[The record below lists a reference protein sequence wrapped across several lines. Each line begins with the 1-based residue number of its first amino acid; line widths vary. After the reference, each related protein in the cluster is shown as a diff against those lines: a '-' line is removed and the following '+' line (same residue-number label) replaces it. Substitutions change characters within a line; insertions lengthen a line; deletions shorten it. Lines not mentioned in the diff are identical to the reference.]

1 MPISFLPVS
10 DHRFKRS
17 PFFACNDRDDTKYSI
32 YNGRLYPI
40 SSGHDEKAHYLH
52 LRSKCCLY
60 DVPETPLRITGP
72 NSLAFLQKLFTR
84 DISKIR
90 VGRAGYAVACDYQG
104 GIIMDG
110 VLMRPNEREF
120 IYVQAN
126 GDFLNWATAHI
137 GDLNASI
144 RDFDS
149 WVLQIQGPTSLKV
162 FEAVT
167 NISLE
172 TFSYYDAIETEI
184 CGSSFYVSR
193 SGWSGERGFEIYSKD
208 RNFDGVELWEYLLE
222 KGSTAGLIASDISS
236 MHTRRIEAGIL
247 DYGTDIDQT
256 FNPYE
261 IGLGRLVD
269 KEKEDFIGREALVN
283 TKRTALRLL
292 GIKCEKTFL
301 TRGDKLFEG
310 AGSEAGFVSA
320 GGWSPYLKYGVGLIR
335 LNESR
340 PPNYQL
346 RISTSS
352 GEFEGE
358 VVQPPFYDPSKL
370 LAR

>member
-1 MPISFLPVS
+1 M
-10 DHRFKRS
+10 
-17 PFFACNDRDDTKYSI
+17 
-32 YNGRLYPI
+32 
-40 SSGHDEKAHYLH
+40 
-52 LRSKCCLY
+52 
-60 DVPETPLRITGP
+60 
-72 NSLAFLQKLFTR
+72 KL
-84 DISKIR
+84 
-90 VGRAGYAVACDYQG
+90 
-104 GIIMDG
+104 
-110 VLMRPNEREF
+110 LMRPNDHEF

-137 GDLNASI
+137 GNLNVSI

-167 NISLE
+167 KISLE

-208 RNFDGVELWEYLLE
+208 AEFDGVELWDYLLE
-222 KGSTAGLIASDISS
+222 KGSAAGLIASDISS

-247 DYGTDIDQT
+247 DYGTDIDQS
-256 FNPYE
+256 FNPFE

-269 KEKEDFIGREALVN
+269 KEKEFFIGQEALVN
-283 TKRTALRLL
+283 TTRTAPRLM
-292 GIKCEKTFL
+292 GIKCEETFL
-301 TRGDKLFEG
+301 TRGDRLFEVG
-310 AGSEAGFVSA
+310 GEEAGFVSA
-320 GGWSPYLKYGVGLIR
+320 GGWSPHLEYGVGLIR
-335 LNESR
+335 LNEPK
-340 PPNYQL
+340 PPNYKLQ
-346 RISTSS
+346 ISTSV
-352 GEFEGE
+352 GKYEGI